1 VRRRVVTIVGYLSSS
16 VLSVSWILCST
27 VFAAPKSATQE
38 RVGYLEPLILSD
50 RILASASTL
59 SGAPRNK
66 IESDFLRYAIE
77 VRRSY
82 GYGRAPS
89 AALLQLRD
97 SLGRNP
103 GAIFDFLMRWEK
115 EAQDCTGTATAS
127 LFATFAE
134 LAPSYAALRS
144 WLDIR
149 LTDIARSQNAKQA
162 FRFVRCSEDPE
173 AINQHDADLL
183 TAIFLGIRYQLEATG
198 QGASFKV
205 PSEQVL
211 AKISQPGLKSAVARL
226 KDKVARTTPD
236 TK

>member
-1 VRRRVVTIVGYLSSS
+1 MRWRLVTIVSYLSSS
-16 VLSVSWILCST
+16 VLSVSWIMCST
-27 VFAAPKSATQE
+27 VLAAPKSATQE

-50 RILASASTL
+50 RIIASASTL
-59 SGAPRNK
+59 SGDPRNK

-89 AALLQLRD
+89 AALLQLRA

-183 TAIFLGIRYQLEATG
+183 TAIFQGIRYQVEATG

-205 PSEQVL
+205 SSEKVL
-211 AKISQPGLKSAVARL
+211 EKISEPGFRAAVARL
-226 KDKVARTTPD
+226 ENKVARTKAD
-236 TK
+236 AQ